1 MIDPPCIRP
10 SVTSPFHSSPFTLHS
25 SLHRHSPTASSAT
38 LTFYLHIAVD
48 DTTLVACTTDSGAG
62 DVVRETRQSALAS
75 RAINVEWPRSMIRA
89 LVIDDSAYNR
99 VTLSRMLESH
109 PEIKVVATA
118 VNGEDGIKQVMKH
131 RPDVITLDLEMPI
144 MDGFAFLRWLMA
156 NLPTAVIAVS
166 SRSSDRS
173 VFKALELGAV
183 DFIAK
188 PGGRVSPRLEEI
200 QKDLVTKVQQT
211 VELRMDNLRRR
222 VQEEDHPPS
231 QPIAAAACAGGVE
244 LVVIGC
250 STGGPPALQHVF
262 SSLALL
268 PVPIVVAQHMP
279 PTFTRLFA
287 ERVNRLAKYHVREAH
302 DGEVIAGGNVY
313 IAPGGQQTE
322 LRRGDEGLYLRVFAA
337 NLSDLYAPSVDRLLS
352 TASDCCGERL
362 VAVIMTGMGD
372 DGAESI
378 KKVRERGG
386 RTIAE
391 SAQSAIIFGMPNEA
405 IKTGAVEQILALGDI
420 PAAIQKLC
428 TG

>member
-1 MIDPPCIRP
+1 MCPLRQT
-10 SVTSPFHSSPFTLHS
+10 V
-25 SLHRHSPTASSAT
+25 SL
-38 LTFYLHIAVD
+38 L
-48 DTTLVACTTDSGAG
+48 DTTLVARATDSG
-62 DVVRETRQSALAS
+62 SALAS

-262 SSLALL
+262 SSLALP
-268 PVPIVVAQHMP
+268 PVPIAVGPHMP
-279 PTFTRLFA
+279 PTCTRLFA
-287 ERVNRLAKYHVREAH
+287 QRVNPP
-302 DGEVIAGGNVY
+302 GNH
-313 IAPGGQQTE
+313 PPP
-322 LRRGDEGLYLRVFAA
+322 
-337 NLSDLYAPSVDRLLS
+337 PS
-352 TASDCCGERL
+352 
-362 VAVIMTGMGD
+362 
-372 DGAESI
+372 
-378 KKVRERGG
+378 
-386 RTIAE
+386 
-391 SAQSAIIFGMPNEA
+391 
-405 IKTGAVEQILALGDI
+405 
-420 PAAIQKLC
+420 
-428 TG
+428 